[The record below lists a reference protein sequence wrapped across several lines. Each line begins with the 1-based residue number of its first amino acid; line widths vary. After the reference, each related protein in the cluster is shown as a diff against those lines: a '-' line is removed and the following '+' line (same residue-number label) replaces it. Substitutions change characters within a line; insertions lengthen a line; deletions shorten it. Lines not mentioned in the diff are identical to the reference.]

1 MLDLKF
7 VRENPEL
14 VKENIIKKFQ
24 NEKLVLVDEVLVLDK
39 AIRALKQET
48 EVLRAK
54 RNQDSQKIGQ
64 LMREKQIEEATK
76 MRQEVSSINERIT
89 VIEKELA
96 EKEQELKKRMMVIPN
111 IIDPSVPIGK
121 DDSQNVEVERFLEPR
136 TFDFDIPYHLDII

>member
-54 RNQDSQKIGQ
+54 RNQDSQK
-64 LMREKQIEEATK
+64 
-76 MRQEVSSINERIT
+76 
-89 VIEKELA
+89 
-96 EKEQELKKRMMVIPN
+96 
-111 IIDPSVPIGK
+111 
-121 DDSQNVEVERFLEPR
+121 
-136 TFDFDIPYHLDII
+136 